1 MGLDMYLNAKRY
13 VSKHFN
19 AGDEAVAR
27 AIQEQFPELAGKTG
41 RWGDDSPVKE
51 VTVEAGY
58 WRKANAIHQWFVK
71 NVQEGE
77 DDCRPYYVGR
87 EQLEELREVCKRVLA
102 FRHLAVELLPAQSGF
117 FFGSTDY
124 DDWYYQDLEQ
134 TVAIIDDVLTLPTA
148 WDFEYRASW

>member
-13 VSKHFN
+13 ISKNFN
-19 AGDEAVAR
+19 KGDEAVAA
-27 AIQEQFPELAGKTG
+27 AIQAQFPELAGKAG

-51 VTVEAGY
+51 VTIEAGY

-71 NVQEGE
+71 NVQEGK
-77 DDCRPYYVGR
+77 DDCRTYEVYR
-87 EQLEELREVCKRVLA
+87 EQLEELRELCKRVLA
-102 FRHLAVELLPAQSGF
+102 FRHLAVELLPAQAGF

-124 DDWYYQDLEQ
+124 DDYYFDDLEQ
-134 TVAIIDDVLTLPTA
+134 TVAIIDDVLTLPTS

>member
-19 AGDEAVAR
+19 PNDEAVAR
-27 AIQEQFPELAGKTG
+27 AIQEQFPELAG
-41 RWGDDSPVKE
+41 RVDHWGESSPIKE

-71 NVQEGE
+71 NVQEGK

-87 EQLEELREVCKRVLA
+87 EQLEELRDVCKRVLQ

-134 TVAIIDDVLTLPTA
+134 TVAIIDDVLELPTS

>member
-13 VSKHFN
+13 ISKHFN
-19 AGDEAVAR
+19 EGDAVVAR
-27 AIQEQFPELAGKTG
+27 AIQEQFPELAGKAG

-71 NVQEGE
+71 NVQAGE
-77 DDCRPYYVGR
+77 DDCRPYDVGR
-87 EQLEELREVCKRVLA
+87 EQLEELRELCKRVLA
-102 FRHLAVELLPAQSGF
+102 FRHLAVELLPAQAGF

-124 DDWYYQDLEQ
+124 DNWYFDELTQ
-134 TVAIIDDVLTLPTA
+134 TVAIIDDVLSLPKS